1 MKKTI
6 LIALSIILMLS
17 FISCENDLETSEYSE
32 QSYTTYYATLIC
44 PDDESVNGKVIDVY
58 WRKGYH
64 FPTPT
69 KEAYSFIGWQ
79 YNDDVLSS
87 VDIWRYARNAE
98 LTALWEPTVYNVN
111 YDMTPHFSQAV
122 STYTVESEDF
132 NLPIPSPVK
141 NYMFLGWS
149 KVGSDEI
156 KKVQTVSKGSMGNLD
171 FVAKWISVDDIEHQK
186 DDFAIEIVDDYAVV
200 VGYFG
205 EWKNELYIPN
215 EYNGYPVKV
224 LGEGALY
231 GFDWYVSN
239 TEYTILNIPYS
250 IERIEDNAI
259 GGWSGAPMKI
269 YDGEYE
275 DWRQFVSVGLG
286 NGSLSEQ

>member
-1 MKKTI
+1 MKKLS
-6 LIALSIILMLS
+6 LIALSIILLLS
-17 FISCENDLETSEYSE
+17 VCSCNDETETSEYSE

-44 PDDESVNGKVIDVY
+44 PEDEGVNGRVIDVY

-64 FPTPT
+64 FPIPVR
-69 KEAYSFIGWQ
+69 EAYSFVGWQ
-79 YNDDVLSS
+79 YGDDILSS
-87 VDIWRYARNAE
+87 VDIWRYAKSAE
-98 LTALWEPTVYNVN
+98 LTAIWEPTVYEIN
-111 YDMTPHFSQAV
+111 YEMSPHFSQAV

-132 NLPIPSPVK
+132 TLPIPNHVK
-141 NYMFLGWS
+141 DHMFLGW
-149 KVGSDEI
+149 KRAGSDEI
-156 KKVQTVSKGSMGNLD
+156 KKVITVPKGSYGSIDL
-171 FVAKWISVDDIEHQK
+171 VASWVSADDIECQK
-186 DDFAIEIVDDYAVV
+186 DGFAIEIVDDYAVV

-215 EYNGYPVKV
+215 EYNGYPVKA

-231 GFDWYVSN
+231 EFDWYISKN
-239 TEYTILNIPYS
+239 EYTILNIPAS
-250 IERIEDNAI
+250 IERIEDYAL

-275 DWRQFVSVGLG
+275 NWRKTVSVGVG